1 VSEDKTADGPAAR
14 RNQSPYDHLAQ
25 GAPLALPHTA
35 WLRNLLT
42 VSGPAPEVARFCAAA
57 RGTGGIAWHLDPEDE
72 ETRLLAP
79 MATEGPEA
87 RMLARELREVVASLH
102 DRVVINCGQAGGCPL
117 DLNRLI
123 PIPEEILLLGETAP
137 AAQRWL
143 CAHWGTSRPLHQV
156 RIRADQ
162 ADRRLR
168 RTARIVYEFL
178 SADWTPWPAVEQLRN
193 DWPRLRITIRPCYDE
208 AADDA

>member
-1 VSEDKTADGPAAR
+1 VTDDKTADGPAAR
-14 RNQSPYDHLAQ
+14 LNQSPYDLAQ

-42 VSGPAPEVARFCAAA
+42 VSGPAAEVARFCAAA
-57 RGTGGIAWHLDPEDE
+57 RGTGGIAWHLDPDHE

-102 DRVVINCGQAGGCPL
+102 DRVVIDCGQAGFCPL

-123 PIPEEILLLGETAP
+123 PIPEEMLLLGETAP

-143 CAHWGTSRPLHQV
+143 WARWGTTRPLHQV
-156 RIRADQ
+156 RIRADR

-168 RTARIVYEFL
+168 RTGRVVYEFL
-178 SADWTPWPAVEQLRN
+178 AADWTPWPAVEQLCR

-208 AADDA
+208 GADDA